1 MAAPRA
7 HAGAELVHTKGT
19 CGASTRPM
27 APDVSLALSLGM
39 TTAPARGL
47 DHAWSYVSP
56 YSQAA
61 VIFFWFWIHAASAP
75 STAGTSTGGSAV
87 IRKPRSAW
95 FEGTLANGRWENG
108 KRIHMKLN
116 QRDIEQNTHQ
126 ETQSMDEEHTHG
138 IIISFF
144 YW

>member
-47 DHAWSYVSP
+47 DHA
-56 YSQAA
+56 
-61 VIFFWFWIHAASAP
+61 
-75 STAGTSTGGSAV
+75 
-87 IRKPRSAW
+87 
-95 FEGTLANGRWENG
+95 
-108 KRIHMKLN
+108 
-116 QRDIEQNTHQ
+116 
-126 ETQSMDEEHTHG
+126 
-138 IIISFF
+138 
-144 YW
+144 